1 MKSLDGRIENEF
13 KIDESIDKMLKD
25 LPDYVS
31 EWNLNLKASRKT
43 ASTRKDFIM
52 KIRLFLRSID
62 SYDTKAI
69 LPSAITAK
77 TVTEFFISSQTK
89 MVKGTRQYTSDSYQQ
104 TIWSCL
110 NNFLDFMQ
118 KKNYIQDNHIRY
130 ITRPSNHDLDRI
142 NRDRVLLT
150 AKDFKKII
158 GQFEGRHDDMS
169 VRDKAIMLLFMNTGM
184 RKTALA
190 NINISDIVDRTIL
203 VTDKGNKTH
212 EYLLNDATA
221 NAIYDWLQV
230 RARQSVDHDHLFVSN
245 RGNKMSG
252 NALYSLVEKYTK
264 AALGKAVSPHKL
276 RSGYCSILYKKT
288 GDIEFVRRAVGHA
301 NAATTQRYIVTKG
314 EEKKKAAE
322 IMGSIF

>member
-1 MKSLDGRIENEF
+1 MKKLDGRIENEF
-13 KIDESIDKMLKD
+13 KIDISINRMLEE
-25 LPDYVS
+25 LPSYVS

-43 ASTRKDFIM
+43 AATRKDFIM
-52 KIRLFLRSID
+52 KIRMFLRSID
-62 SYDTKAI
+62 ECNIERIPA
-69 LPSAITAK
+69 SAITEK

-89 MVKGTRQYTSDSYQQ
+89 TINGTKQYTSDSYQQ

-118 KKNYIQDNHIRY
+118 KKNYIKDNY
-130 ITRPSNHDLDRI
+130 IKYISRPSNHDLDRI

-158 GQFEGRHDDMS
+158 SQFDGQYTDIAI
-169 VRDKAIMLLFMNTGM
+169 RDKAILLLFMNTGM
-184 RKTALA
+184 RKTALS
-190 NINISDIVDRTIL
+190 NINTGDIVDRTIII
-203 VTDKGNKTH
+203 TDKGNKTH

-221 NAIYDWLQV
+221 SAIYDWLQI
-230 RARQSVDHDHLFVSN
+230 RRRQALDHDYLFVSN

-252 NALYSLVEKYTK
+252 NALYTLVEKYTK
-264 AALGKAVSPHKL
+264 KALGKAVSPHKL

>member
-1 MKSLDGRIENEF
+1 MKKLDGRIENEF
-13 KIDESIDKMLKD
+13 KIDISINRMLEE
-25 LPDYVS
+25 LPSYVS

-43 ASTRKDFIM
+43 AATRKDFIM
-52 KIRLFLRSID
+52 KIRMFLRSID
-62 SYDTKAI
+62 ECNIERIPA
-69 LPSAITAK
+69 SAITEK
-77 TVTEFFISSQTK
+77 RVTEFFISSQTK
-89 MVKGTRQYTSDSYQQ
+89 TINGTKQYTSDSYQQ

-118 KKNYIQDNHIRY
+118 KKNYIKDNY
-130 ITRPSNHDLDRI
+130 IKYISRPSNHDLDRI

-158 GQFEGRHDDMS
+158 SQFDGQYTDIAI
-169 VRDKAIMLLFMNTGM
+169 RDKAILLLFMNTGM
-184 RKTALA
+184 RKTALS
-190 NINISDIVDRTIL
+190 NINIGDIVDRTIII
-203 VTDKGNKTH
+203 TDKGNKTH

-221 NAIYDWLQV
+221 SAIYDWLQI
-230 RARQSVDHDHLFVSN
+230 RRRQALDHDYLFVSN

-252 NALYSLVEKYTK
+252 NALYTLVEKYTK
-264 AALGKAVSPHKL
+264 KALGKAVSPHKL